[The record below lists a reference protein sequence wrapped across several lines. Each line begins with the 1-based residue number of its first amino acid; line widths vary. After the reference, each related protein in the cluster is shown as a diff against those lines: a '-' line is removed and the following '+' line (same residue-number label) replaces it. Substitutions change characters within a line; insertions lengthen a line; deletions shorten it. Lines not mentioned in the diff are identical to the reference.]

1 MLCVSDSGRGIDP
14 EFLPHVFQLFKQA
27 DSTTRRNEG
36 GLGIGLAM
44 VKSLSELHG
53 GRVEA
58 ESGGRGAGSTFRVF
72 LPLHQSSDFAPL
84 DPSHAMAPEELA
96 GLRVLLVDDT
106 DDALETLSYLLEHA
120 GFVVTCAN
128 SAKAA
133 LDQIGKQPF
142 DLMISDVG
150 MPHMDGYQLVEEL
163 RNRPQT
169 VTLPAIALTGHGR
182 SEDVQRAFAAG
193 FQAHV
198 DKPVDTAHLKMVI
211 ATVVGSARRGV
222 VAVK

>member
-1 MLCVSDSGRGIDP
+1 MPLLLGEAIQPAVNWAVAEARQRNVRLLVEGLDEPLMVDGDATRLEQIAWNLLSNAIKFSPPGGTIQVKLAARGDEAMLCVSDSGRGIDA

-58 ESGGRGAGSTFRVF
+58 ESGGRGAGATFRVL

-84 DPSHAMAPEELA
+84 DPSRAMSPEELA
-96 GLRVLLVDDT
+96 GLRILLVDDT

-120 GFVVTCAN
+120 GFVVTSAN

-133 LDQIGKQPF
+133 LDAC
-142 DLMISDVG
+142 
-150 MPHMDGYQLVEEL
+150 
-163 RNRPQT
+163 R
-169 VTLPAIALTGHGR
+169 
-182 SEDVQRAFAAG
+182 
-193 FQAHV
+193 
-198 DKPVDTAHLKMVI
+198 
-211 ATVVGSARRGV
+211 ARR
-222 VAVK
+222 ASTS